1 MNANTIEQSSISTL
15 LDVKLACQSLTRAA
29 DNVIKSAIELNT
41 TLDYLE
47 RQKRLRDEAGHK
59 R

>member
-15 LDVKLACQSLTRAA
+15 LDIKLACQSLTRAA
-29 DNVIKSAIELNT
+29 DNAMKSAIELNT

-47 RQKRLRDEAGHK
+47 RQKRTRDDAEHK